1 MTIYTQDAP
10 ALDRRT
16 LLDIPADA
24 GDVSSAT
31 FESFSSTNPSSS
43 IIRMEELR
51 QAEEGRGFTNDSD
64 SIVVQPRLEP
74 DTPLLSAEDARARV
88 AESGLDIKVP
98 DQGIRQGALEILID
112 RHR

>member
-16 LLDIPADA
+16 LLDIPADT
-24 GDVSSAT
+24 GDVFGAA
-31 FESFSSTNPSSS
+31 FESAFSTNPSSS

-64 SIVVQPRLEP
+64 SIVVQPRLSL
-74 DTPLLSAEDARARV
+74 THLS
-88 AESGLDIKVP
+88 
-98 DQGIRQGALEILID
+98 
-112 RHR
+112 

>member
-43 IIRMEELR
+43 IIRM
-51 QAEEGRGFTNDSD
+51 D
-64 SIVVQPRLEP
+64 VV
-74 DTPLLSAEDARARV
+74 V
-88 AESGLDIKVP
+88 Y
-98 DQGIRQGALEILID
+98 
-112 RHR
+112 